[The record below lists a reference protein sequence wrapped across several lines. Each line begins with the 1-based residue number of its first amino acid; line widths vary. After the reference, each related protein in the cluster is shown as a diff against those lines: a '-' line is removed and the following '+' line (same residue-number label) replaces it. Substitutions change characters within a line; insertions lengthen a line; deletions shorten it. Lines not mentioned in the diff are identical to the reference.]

1 MIAEKIIA
9 VYDILNPKAFS
20 DTKSGDDSVGDNV
33 YDNVYLLKC
42 ELESVRSSFFA
53 DSDDVSLYIVFW
65 NERWYNDRTNKNDVH
80 KRIFSSRFFSGYC
93 SHIIP

>member
-1 MIAEKIIA
+1 MMIAEKIIA

-33 YDNVYLLKC
+33 YLLKC

-53 DSDDVSLYIVFW
+53 DSDDVSLYIVF
-65 NERWYNDRTNKNDVH
+65 
-80 KRIFSSRFFSGYC
+80 
-93 SHIIP
+93 